1 MHKSTMIPK
10 LALTALFKNKRA
22 YMPYMLIT
30 SFAVF
35 VFFIFNAIS
44 LNEVMEQVPHTMYIQ
59 MFMMIGQVLLAII
72 LIPILFTTNEFL
84 VKQRKSELG
93 LYNVLGLDR
102 KEIAIMMVYETGII
116 YVITLGVGLL
126 CATFFSKLVY
136 LFLINVMKLPVD
148 IPFEGKLISYGITI
162 VFFAIVAGVN
172 LATNLYQVMKAKPID
187 LMKASKKGEK
197 QIRFLG
203 LKTVVGIFTLG
214 IGYWIGV
221 KTQIDSMIFINFFM
235 AVMLVIVG
243 TRMLFE
249 AGSISLLSKMKRMP
263 KFYYKKEN
271 FITIS
276 GMLYRMKRNAQNL
289 SSICIFCTMIMVTLI
304 CTVAVFNGKDEAF
317 MFEYPLDLQYTFEK
331 PQFEGAKAFE
341 SKIQEIADSQHVVIQ
356 DKIQFHYQGLNV
368 LQEENAF
375 VINKDTPY
383 ASNAYG
389 IRVMNVE
396 EYNVVEG
403 RNVVLE
409 ADEALVFSSATD
421 FGYEILQLGET
432 TYKVKEELQSL
443 KFESKDDKNTM
454 GHIYYV
460 VLPTQQQ
467 VEATA
472 QAMEQF
478 KDDKQKYTVRFD
490 VVGEQKDREAF
501 TKALSESV
509 MISHSRRDGILF
521 EQINDA
527 MMGGLLFLGLFFG
540 VIFTVCMLLIMY
552 YKQVSEGYEDQKN
565 YKVLKQVGMSDE
577 EVNKTI
583 RKQILMVFFLPLVVA
598 VTHTFVAL
606 QVIEGLLTVLWIYN
620 HQMILWSSYGVV
632 ACFAVIYSI
641 SYIMTSRAYYKIIK

>member
-1 MHKSTMIPK
+1 
-10 LALTALFKNKRA
+10 
-22 YMPYMLIT
+22 MPYMLIT

-44 LNEVMEQVPHTMYIQ
+44 LNQVMEQVPHTMYIQ

-102 KEIAIMMVYETGII
+102 KEIAMMMVCETSII

-136 LFLINVMKLPVD
+136 LFLINVMRLPVD
-148 IPFEGKLISYGITI
+148 VPFEGKLISYGITI
-162 VFFAIVAGVN
+162 VFFAIVAGIN
-172 LATNLYQVMKAKPID
+172 LITNLYQVMKAKPID

-203 LKTVVGIFTLG
+203 FKTVVGVLALG
-214 IGYWIGV
+214 TGYWIGIN
-221 KTQIDSMIFINFFM
+221 TQLDSMIFMNFFM

-249 AGSISLLSKMKRMP
+249 AGSISLLTKMKQMP

-304 CTVAVFNGKDEAF
+304 CTVAVFNGQDEAWVF
-317 MFEYPLDLQYTFEK
+317 QYPLDMEYSFEK

-341 SKIQEIADSQHVVIQ
+341 DKIQEIAVNNHVTIE
-356 DKIQFHYQGLNV
+356 DKLHFHYQGLHV
-368 LQEENAF
+368 LQKENTF
-375 VINKDTPY
+375 VMNTDSPY
-383 ASNAYG
+383 APNAYS
-389 IRVMNVE
+389 IRLMNVE
-396 EYNVVEG
+396 EYNQVEG

-409 ADEALVFSSATD
+409 ADEVLVFSSAID
-421 FGYEILQLGET
+421 FGYETLQLGET

-443 KFESKDDKNTM
+443 KFEGKDAKNVM
-454 GHIYYV
+454 DQIYYV

-467 VEATA
+467 VEVIA
-472 QAMEQF
+472 QEMNQLTE
-478 KDDKQKYTVRFD
+478 DKQKYTIRFN

-521 EQINDA
+521 EQINYA

-606 QVIEGLLTVLWIYN
+606 QVVERLLAVLWIYD
-620 HQMILWSSYGVV
+620 HQMIVWSSYGVI
-632 ACFAVIYSI
+632 ACFAVIYGV